1 MIVEDL
7 ESLRMYLEI
16 RRVFDEHATEELYD
30 VDMFSHDVC
39 EALFTATDPQD
50 VDEDDF
56 IYYQEALVLLLRD
69 DLMLN
74 YYGLDGLSIIHAEL
88 MNNGEHYYVNK
99 VMWKEA

>member
-7 ESLRMYLEI
+7 RTLNMYLVMHK
-16 RRVFDEHATEELYD
+16 VFYEHTAEFYD
-30 VDMFSHDVC
+30 VDMFSHDIC
-39 EALFTATDPQD
+39 EALFTVTDPQD

-56 IYYQEALVLLLRD
+56 MYYQEALVLLLRD
-69 DLMLN
+69 DLLLN
-74 YYGLDGLSIIHAEL
+74 YFGLGGLSVLHAEL